1 MRSLWIMRHGNAEWE
16 APSDRER
23 NLNSSGIE
31 QVASVAKKLD
41 LEYPLDIWFSPF
53 TRARQTCEHLSEH
66 LQQKPIHAIEEPL
79 LTPDSD
85 PEMLVELI
93 NATESNHLML
103 VSHMPLVGRL
113 TTLLTGDE
121 RVAGYQTAQV
131 VKCIK
136 PDDGDWQ
143 LAAIYSPDQ

>member
-1 MRSLWIMRHGNAEWE
+1 MRSLWIMRHGNAEWD

-23 NLNSSGIE
+23 QLSQSGTE

-41 LEYPLDIWFSPF
+41 LEFPLDIWFSPF
-53 TRARQTCEHLSEH
+53 VRAQQTCEQLTEH

-85 PEMLVELI
+85 PDMLVELI
-93 NATESNHLML
+93 NATESKQLML

-113 TTLLTGDE
+113 TKQLTGDE
-121 RVAGYQTAQV
+121 RVAGYQTAQI

-136 PDDGDWQ
+136 ADDGDWQ
-143 LAAIYSPDQ
+143 LAAIYSPDN